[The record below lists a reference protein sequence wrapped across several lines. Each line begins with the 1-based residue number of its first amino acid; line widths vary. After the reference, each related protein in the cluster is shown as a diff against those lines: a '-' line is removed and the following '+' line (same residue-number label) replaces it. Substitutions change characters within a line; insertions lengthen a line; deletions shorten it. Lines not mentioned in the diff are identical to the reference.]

1 MGEVGWRYG
10 EDLGEIWR
18 RYGEDMGGD
27 MGEMYLRG
35 HGAEVA
41 EGEAEGARLAE
52 RHQPVVEPTRLVR
65 GRGGS

>member
-1 MGEVGWRYG
+1 
-10 EDLGEIWR
+10 
-18 RYGEDMGGD
+18 
-27 MGEMYLRG
+27 MYLRG

>member
-1 MGEVGWRYG
+1 M
-10 EDLGEIWR
+10 EIWGG
-18 RYGEDMGGD
+18 YGGGRVEIWGGYGGG
-27 MGEMYLRG
+27 MVEMYLRG

-65 GRGGS
+65 GTGGS